1 MPSVNLN
8 AVPAIASQFGMPNW
22 ESLSPHG
29 APIRELSKIAI
40 FDRFL
45 KGFVEALFCC
55 SEYFLVLPG
64 LKFRFAKDFQYFE
77 HILKRNAFKSDISSP
92 VS

>member
-55 SEYFLVLPG
+55 SEG
-64 LKFRFAKDFQYFE
+64 QCSWGRE
-77 HILKRNAFKSDISSP
+77 GRE
-92 VS
+92 